1 MVTDRVRVDGRALW
15 VRVDGTG
22 PSVVFLPGAG
32 AFGLDLFRCAERL
45 SATTTTVLYDRAG
58 TGFSDDAPLPRPLS
72 TVTAELRALLPALGM
87 APPFVLV
94 GHSLGGAYAQHF
106 ASAHPDETAGL
117 VLLDPV
123 VRNWNREM
131 PEQLRIG
138 RGASRGYTLEDI
150 DVEAEREWL
159 ERELAELPSGIRNTL
174 IERHLAPDR
183 LLTGPRE
190 GGDFIDLIDAL
201 PDRPVVPTVV
211 LHATAI
217 DPLQAAY
224 RAPELLE
231 QQIAAM
237 RRLYL
242 ALVES
247 PGDCR
252 SLPTATHSTI
262 ATAFP
267 AEVADAVGDVLA
279 RSRGSRSAPV
289 EGS

>member
-1 MVTDRVRVDGRALW
+1 MVTDRVHVDGRDVW
-15 VRVDGTG
+15 VRVDGAG
-22 PSVVFLPGAG
+22 APVIFLPGAG
-32 AFGLDLFRCAERL
+32 AFGLDLYRCTERL

-58 TGFSDDAPLPRPLS
+58 TGFSDDTPLPRPLS
-72 TVTAELRALLPALGM
+72 AVTAELRALLRALDID
-87 APPFVLV
+87 PPFVLV

-106 ASAHPDETAGL
+106 ADAHPDETAGL

-123 VRNWNREM
+123 VRDWNREM
-131 PEQLRIG
+131 PEKLRIE

-150 DVEAEREWL
+150 DVDAERDWL
-159 ERELAELPSGIRNTL
+159 ERELADLPSGLREAL

-183 LLTGPRE
+183 LLTGPQE
-190 GGDFIDLIDAL
+190 GGDFIDLIEAL
-201 PDRPVVPTVV
+201 PGRPVVPTVV

-217 DPLQAAY
+217 DPRQAAY
-224 RAPELLE
+224 RPPELLE

-242 ALVES
+242 ALVRS

-252 SLPTATHSTI
+252 PLPTATHSTI

-267 AEVADAVGDVLA
+267 AEVADAVGEVLE
-279 RSRGSRSAPV
+279 RSREPQSAPTN
-289 EGS
+289 GS